1 MAAVSE
7 PGRSRNGRRL
17 PDLPT
22 GMFDDDEDFYAP
34 EPSPPPVAAR
44 PAPKVRSI
52 PRDVP
57 VVAPVRSRSTAEPA
71 TSPEPGVA
79 LRPRSQPRARHVF
92 PSGRDVIDQAFPCA
106 LMAVSIAV
114 VWLLGR
120 HTPFGVPVWAA
131 GVFIPTVLLAWT
143 SSTSVRQPMQRAALI
158 NLATM
163 AIVFPVLVV
172 RQSVVRIPF
181 VGSENGTLLPPFIA
195 TVSVV
200 VLLTA
205 IAIATAIL
213 TQEDPEFAG
222 IVFLPAALMVP
233 ALAGQSSLVSLS
245 SGLLVAMA
253 VFILAAL
260 LTMAASMVPP
270 IVAILI
276 APVAIALE
284 FLVLTI
290 IRSTSTFPVG
300 ASGTAK
306 VLFFTIVVTTVALA
320 IAVPFLSTWER
331 QVTRLARAAPMA

>member
-1 MAAVSE
+1 M
-7 PGRSRNGRRL
+7 L
-17 PDLPT
+17 
-22 GMFDDDEDFYAP
+22 
-34 EPSPPPVAAR
+34 
-44 PAPKVRSI
+44 
-52 PRDVP
+52 
-57 VVAPVRSRSTAEPA
+57 
-71 TSPEPGVA
+71 
-79 LRPRSQPRARHVF
+79 
-92 PSGRDVIDQAFPCA
+92 PSGRDVIAQAFPCA
-106 LMAVSIAV
+106 LMAASIV
-114 VWLLGR
+114 IVWLLGR

-131 GVFIPTVLLAWT
+131 GVFIPTVLLAW
-143 SSTSVRQPMQRAALI
+143 SSTTSVRQPWQRAALI

-181 VGSENGTLLPPFIA
+181 VGSENGTLLPPIIA

-222 IVFLPAALMVP
+222 IVFLPAAMMVP

-253 VFILAAL
+253 VFTLAAL
-260 LTMAASMVPP
+260 LTMTASMVPP

-276 APVAIALE
+276 PPVAIALE

-300 ASGTAK
+300 ASGPAK

-320 IAVPFLSTWER
+320 IAVPFLSTWVR
-331 QVTRLARAAPMA
+331 QVTRLARSAPLT

>member
-1 MAAVSE
+1 
-7 PGRSRNGRRL
+7 
-17 PDLPT
+17 
-22 GMFDDDEDFYAP
+22 
-34 EPSPPPVAAR
+34 
-44 PAPKVRSI
+44 
-52 PRDVP
+52 
-57 VVAPVRSRSTAEPA
+57 
-71 TSPEPGVA
+71 
-79 LRPRSQPRARHVF
+79 
-92 PSGRDVIDQAFPCA
+92 VIAQAFPCA
-106 LMAVSIAV
+106 LMAASIAI

-131 GVFIPTVLLAWT
+131 GVFIPTVLLAW
-143 SSTSVRQPMQRAALI
+143 SSTTSVRQPWQRAALI

-181 VGSENGTLLPPFIA
+181 VGSENGTLLPPIIA

-222 IVFLPAALMVP
+222 IVFLPAAMMVP

-253 VFILAAL
+253 VFTLAAL
-260 LTMAASMVPP
+260 LTMTASMVPP

-276 APVAIALE
+276 PPVAIALE

-290 IRSTSTFPVG
+290 IRSSSTFPVG
-300 ASGTAK
+300 ASGHAK
-306 VLFFTIVVTTVALA
+306 DLFFTIVVTTVALA
-320 IAVPFLSTWER
+320 IAVPFLSTWVR
-331 QVTRLARAAPMA
+331 QVTRLARSAPVS